1 MKITKKIIKNLILVL
16 VVAFIGAGAFI
27 FGGKMKEDQMQHESK
42 MTKFGFEDIGELA
55 TQEMIGT
62 VVHTEK
68 TAQSLFGMEIPF
80 TQSQYIY
87 SYDFDTKAGYDFS
100 YIKYEIKD
108 DEENKEILIYLPEA
122 KILST
127 EILTDSFEVYYE
139 KESIFKRIT
148 LSDNNIALKDMK
160 KLAEDNAVSNG
171 IYEKAKSNAEII
183 LKAFFAQYYDLN
195 VYTIT
200 FI

>member
-1 MKITKKIIKNLILVL
+1 MKMTKKIIKNLILVL
-16 VVAFIGAGAFI
+16 IVAVIGAGAFI

-42 MTKFGFEDIGELA
+42 VTKFGFEDIGELA

-68 TAQSLFGMEIPF
+68 TAQSLFGIEIPF

-87 SYDFDTKAGYDFS
+87 SYDFDIKAGYDFS

-148 LSDNNIALKDMK
+148 LSDNNVALKDMK

>member
-87 SYDFDTKAGYDFS
+87 SYDFDIKAGYDFS

-183 LKAFFAQYYDLN
+183 LKAFFVQYYDLN

>member
-1 MKITKKIIKNLILVL
+1 MKMTKKIIKNLILVL
-16 VVAFIGAGAFI
+16 IVAVIGAGAFI
-27 FGGKMKEDQMQHESK
+27 FGGKMKEDQMHHESK
-42 MTKFGFEDIGELA
+42 VTKFGFEDIGELA

-68 TAQSLFGMEIPF
+68 TAQSLFGIEIPF

-87 SYDFDTKAGYDFS
+87 SYDFDIKAGYDFS

-108 DEENKEILIYLPEA
+108 DEEKKEILIYLPEA

-148 LSDNNIALKDMK
+148 LSDNNVALKDMK

>member
-1 MKITKKIIKNLILVL
+1 MKMTKKIIKNLILVL
-16 VVAFIGAGAFI
+16 IVAVIGAGAFI
-27 FGGKMKEDQMQHESK
+27 FGGKMKEDQIQHESK
-42 MTKFGFEDIGELA
+42 VTKFGFEDIGELA

-68 TAQSLFGMEIPF
+68 TAQSLFGIEIPF

-87 SYDFDTKAGYDFS
+87 SYDFDIKAGYDFS

>member
-87 SYDFDTKAGYDFS
+87 SYDFDIKAGYDFS

-171 IYEKAKSNAEII
+171 IYEKAKSNAKII

>member
-42 MTKFGFEDIGELA
+42 MTKFGFEDIGELV

-87 SYDFDTKAGYDFS
+87 SYDFDIKAGYDFS

>member
-1 MKITKKIIKNLILVL
+1 MKMTKKIIKNLILVL
-16 VVAFIGAGAFI
+16 IVAVIGAGAFI
-27 FGGKMKEDQMQHESK
+27 FGGKMKEDQMHHESK
-42 MTKFGFEDIGELA
+42 VTKFGFEDIGELA

-68 TAQSLFGMEIPF
+68 TAQSLFGIEIPF

-87 SYDFDTKAGYDFS
+87 SYDFDIKAGYDFS

-171 IYEKAKSNAEII
+171 IYEKTKSNAEII

>member
-1 MKITKKIIKNLILVL
+1 MKMTKKIIKNLILVL
-16 VVAFIGAGAFI
+16 IVAVIGAGAFI

-87 SYDFDTKAGYDFS
+87 SYDFDIKAGYDFS

-148 LSDNNIALKDMK
+148 LSDNNVALKDMK

>member
-87 SYDFDTKAGYDFS
+87 SYDFDIKSGYDFS

-127 EILTDSFEVYYE
+127 EILTDSFEFYYE
-139 KESIFKRIT
+139 KESFFKRIT

>member
-68 TAQSLFGMEIPF
+68 TAQSLFGLEIPF

-87 SYDFDTKAGYDFS
+87 SYDFDIKAGYDFS

>member
-1 MKITKKIIKNLILVL
+1 MKMTKKIIKNLILVL
-16 VVAFIGAGAFI
+16 IVAVIGAGAFI
-27 FGGKMKEDQMQHESK
+27 FGGKMKEDQIQHESK
-42 MTKFGFEDIGELA
+42 MIKFGFEDIGELA

-68 TAQSLFGMEIPF
+68 TAQSLFGIEIPF

-87 SYDFDTKAGYDFS
+87 SYDFDIKAGYDFS

-148 LSDNNIALKDMK
+148 LSDNNVALKDMK

>member
-1 MKITKKIIKNLILVL
+1 MKMTKKIIKNLILAL
-16 VVAFIGAGAFI
+16 IVAVIGAGAFI

-68 TAQSLFGMEIPF
+68 TAQSLFGIEIPF

-87 SYDFDTKAGYDFS
+87 SYDFDIKAGYDFS

-148 LSDNNIALKDMK
+148 LSDNNVALKDMK

>member
-16 VVAFIGAGAFI
+16 VVVFIGAGAFI

-87 SYDFDTKAGYDFS
+87 SYDFDIKAGYDFS

-148 LSDNNIALKDMK
+148 LSDNNVALKDMK

>member
-42 MTKFGFEDIGELA
+42 MTKLGFEDIGELA

-87 SYDFDTKAGYDFS
+87 SYDFDIKAGYDFS

-148 LSDNNIALKDMK
+148 LSDNNTALKDMK

-183 LKAFFAQYYDLN
+183 LKAFFHN
-195 VYTIT
+195 IM
-200 FI
+200 I

>member
-87 SYDFDTKAGYDFS
+87 SYDFDIKAGYDFS

-171 IYEKAKSNAEII
+171 IYEKTKSNAEII

>member
-1 MKITKKIIKNLILVL
+1 MKMTKKIIKNLILVL
-16 VVAFIGAGAFI
+16 IVAVIGAGAFI
-27 FGGKMKEDQMQHESK
+27 FGGKMKENQMQHESK
-42 MTKFGFEDIGELA
+42 VTKFGFEDIGELA

-68 TAQSLFGMEIPF
+68 TAQSLFGIEIPF

-87 SYDFDTKAGYDFS
+87 SYDFDIKAGYDFS

-108 DEENKEILIYLPEA
+108 DEENKEIIIYLPEA

-148 LSDNNIALKDMK
+148 LSDNNVALKDMK

>member
-1 MKITKKIIKNLILVL
+1 MTKKIIKNLILVL
-16 VVAFIGAGAFI
+16 IVAVIGAGAFI
-27 FGGKMKEDQMQHESK
+27 FGGKMKENQMQHESK
-42 MTKFGFEDIGELA
+42 VTKFGFEDIGELA

-68 TAQSLFGMEIPF
+68 TAQSLFGIEIPF

-87 SYDFDTKAGYDFS
+87 SYDFEIKAGYDFS

-148 LSDNNIALKDMK
+148 LSDNNVALKDMK

>member
-1 MKITKKIIKNLILVL
+1 MKMTKKIIKNLILVL
-16 VVAFIGAGAFI
+16 IVAVIGAGAFI

-68 TAQSLFGMEIPF
+68 TAQSLFGIEIPF

-87 SYDFDTKAGYDFS
+87 SYDFDIKAGYDFS

-108 DEENKEILIYLPEA
+108 DEEKKEILIYLPEA

-148 LSDNNIALKDMK
+148 LSDNNVALKDMK

>member
-1 MKITKKIIKNLILVL
+1 MKMTKKIIKNLILVL
-16 VVAFIGAGAFI
+16 IVAVIGAGAFI

-42 MTKFGFEDIGELA
+42 VTKFGFEDIGELA

-68 TAQSLFGMEIPF
+68 TAQSLFGIEIPF

-87 SYDFDTKAGYDFS
+87 SYDFDIKAGYDFS

-108 DEENKEILIYLPEA
+108 DEEKKEILIYLPEA

-148 LSDNNIALKDMK
+148 LSDNNVALKDMK

>member
-68 TAQSLFGMEIPF
+68 TAQSLFGIEIPF

-87 SYDFDTKAGYDFS
+87 SYDFDIKAGYDFS

-148 LSDNNIALKDMK
+148 LSDNNVALKDMK

-183 LKAFFAQYYDLN
+183 LKAFFVQYYDLN

>member
-1 MKITKKIIKNLILVL
+1 MTKKIIKNLILAL
-16 VVAFIGAGAFI
+16 IVAVIGAGAFI
-27 FGGKMKEDQMQHESK
+27 FGGKMKEDQMHHESK
-42 MTKFGFEDIGELA
+42 VTKFGFEDIGELA

-68 TAQSLFGMEIPF
+68 TAQSLFGIEIPF

-87 SYDFDTKAGYDFS
+87 SYDFDIKAGYDFS

-148 LSDNNIALKDMK
+148 LSDNNVALKDMK

>member
-1 MKITKKIIKNLILVL
+1 MTKKIIKNLILVL
-16 VVAFIGAGAFI
+16 IVAVIGAGAFI
-27 FGGKMKEDQMQHESK
+27 FGGKMKENQMQHESK
-42 MTKFGFEDIGELA
+42 VTKFGFEDIGELA

-68 TAQSLFGMEIPF
+68 TAQSLFGIEIPF

-87 SYDFDTKAGYDFS
+87 SYDFDIKAGYDFS

-148 LSDNNIALKDMK
+148 LSDNNVALKDMK

>member
-1 MKITKKIIKNLILVL
+1 MKMTKKIIKNLILIL
-16 VVAFIGAGAFI
+16 IVAVIGAGAFI

-68 TAQSLFGMEIPF
+68 TAQSLFGIEIPF

-87 SYDFDTKAGYDFS
+87 SYDFDIKAGYDFS

-148 LSDNNIALKDMK
+148 LSDNNVALKDMK

>member
-87 SYDFDTKAGYDFS
+87 SYDFDIKAGYDFS

-148 LSDNNIALKDMK
+148 LSDNNTALKDMK

-183 LKAFFAQYYDLN
+183 LKAFFF
-195 VYTIT
+195 TIL
-200 FI
+200 

>member
-1 MKITKKIIKNLILVL
+1 MKMTKKIIKNLILVL
-16 VVAFIGAGAFI
+16 IVAVIGAGAFI

-68 TAQSLFGMEIPF
+68 TAQSLFGIEIPF

-87 SYDFDTKAGYDFS
+87 SYDFDIKAGYDFS
-100 YIKYEIKD
+100 YIKYEIND

-148 LSDNNIALKDMK
+148 LSDNNVALKDMK

>member
-1 MKITKKIIKNLILVL
+1 MKMTKKIIKNLILAL
-16 VVAFIGAGAFI
+16 IVAVIGAGAFI
-27 FGGKMKEDQMQHESK
+27 FGGKMKENQMQHESK
-42 MTKFGFEDIGELA
+42 VTKFGFEDIGELA

-68 TAQSLFGMEIPF
+68 TAQSLFGIEIPF

-87 SYDFDTKAGYDFS
+87 SYDFDIKAGYDFS

-148 LSDNNIALKDMK
+148 LSDNNVALKDMK

>member
-87 SYDFDTKAGYDFS
+87 SYDFDIKAGYDFS

>member
-16 VVAFIGAGAFI
+16 VVAFVGAGAFI
-27 FGGKMKEDQMQHESK
+27 FGGKMKKDQMQHESK

-87 SYDFDTKAGYDFS
+87 SYDFDIKAGYDFS